1 MKLTD
6 LLKTEEIVEPETLH
20 MLFPELDD
28 MDKQKALA
36 LKVVYNNRSTFE
48 DMDVFENTV
57 LVLNGIDPNVTIME
71 GSTPEFIWKAINL
84 MKQIH
89 PKVSFSDEVKEYIKA
104 IFVDNGCMFFP
115 PKSELE
121 NPIIEQVKQRAR
133 TGPFPLKE
141 DDIGIQA
148 LRYLKIEKYIN

>member
-1 MKLTD
+1 
-6 LLKTEEIVEPETLH
+6 
-20 MLFPELDD
+20 
-28 MDKQKALA
+28 
-36 LKVVYNNRSTFE
+36 
-48 DMDVFENTV
+48 
-57 LVLNGIDPNVTIME
+57 
-71 GSTPEFIWKAINL
+71 
-84 MKQIH
+84 
-89 PKVSFSDEVKEYIKA
+89 
-104 IFVDNGCMFFP
+104 MFFP